1 MSDSGQKIIPMLIV
15 FGVLV
20 LFVIAGLLYKTREGS
35 EYGLAGRYTGRIG
48 GGAAIAS
55 NWMSAASFIGIA
67 GIIYFSA
74 APTLQGSV
82 INPPVPAASI
92 DLMNFDGRPFSLND
106 ARGKVTLLYFG
117 YTNCPDECPL
127 MMAHLKLAVDA
138 LGSGADQIVV
148 AMVTTDPMRDSP
160 DTLRQFL
167 GKFDPSFVG
176 LTGSNDDLATVW
188 KGYGVT
194 VLNGGETHSNYLYVI
209 DPSGDLVETF
219 LTDAAP
225 EIIAADVRLLLKGK

>member
-1 MSDSGQKIIPMLIV
+1 MNKWVLL
-15 FGVLV
+15 GVSAV
-20 LFVIAGLLYKTREGS
+20 IFVIA
-35 EYGLAGRYTGRIG
+35 
-48 GGAAIAS
+48 
-55 NWMSAASFIGIA
+55 GIA

-138 LGSGADQIVV
+138 VGSGADQIVV
-148 AMVTTDPMRDSP
+148 AMVTTDPMRDTP

-167 GKFDPSFVG
+167 RKFDPSFMG

-194 VLNGGETHSNYLYVI
+194 ALNGGETHSNYLYVI

-219 LTDAAP
+219 LADAAP